1 MKAIVQQYKAGF
13 EGVEYKVLPERN
25 PSAGEVESKIKISR
39 IKSSRFI
46 YNE

>member
-25 PSAGEVESKIKISR
+25 LALGK
-39 IKSSRFI
+39 
-46 YNE
+46 